1 MDSEQTEVILLC
13 IQGILSDEPTL
24 LVQPYGLISLETL
37 PISTSGYGFVTWKHP
52 LCLLSM
58 SNMLLNMMLS
68 PVFTKLIF
76 TSNPWDWFYYPHF
89 SNIKLR
95 VREVSLFK
103 IKKTSKRKSWDL
115 NPSSLI
121 PCPVSFLELFSCKL
135 SICDTFSLA
144 FCWCTSTSTLQP
156 FQELSWNL
164 SHMEVFVMFSHALNI
179 VELQTLFFF

>member
-103 IKKTSKRKSWDL
+103 IKKLVRGRAGIWTQVLWFHVQ
-115 NPSSLI
+115 
-121 PCPVSFLELFSCKL
+121 CPFLS
-135 SICDTFSLA
+135 FSLA
-144 FCWCTSTSTLQP
+144 NSQSVILSLWLSVDAHLPLLSNP
-156 FQELSWNL
+156 FKNFLEICLIWKSLSCFLMLW
-164 SHMEVFVMFSHALNI
+164 I
-179 VELQTLFFF
+179 